1 MREIWSQP
9 SAMILL
15 IWLASLDIPPAS
27 PDAEGIPVGIPP
39 IIPPSSIIIG
49 TLRSPV
55 RLSQPPVDS
64 LWLAALP
71 LTGIF
76 WDRHC
81 CVISSGNWRL
91 CWMKRGASTNV
102 AVSPFTTCHS
112 TSHTILSLCEIIPT
126 WQWNW
131 MHVSAMNMK
140 VNYQPNSR
148 IVRAESQYNKSIPM
162 DHHSIAANWVFRKR
176 EIHRHRLTIRTRV
189 HHAAVENLKRV
200 TMKMNYIN

>member
-1 MREIWSQP
+1 
-9 SAMILL
+9 
-15 IWLASLDIPPAS
+15 
-27 PDAEGIPVGIPP
+27 
-39 IIPPSSIIIG
+39 
-49 TLRSPV
+49 
-55 RLSQPPVDS
+55 
-64 LWLAALP
+64 
-71 LTGIF
+71 
-76 WDRHC
+76 
-81 CVISSGNWRL
+81 
-91 CWMKRGASTNV
+91 
-102 AVSPFTTCHS
+102 
-112 TSHTILSLCEIIPT
+112 
-126 WQWNW
+126 